1 MLMQA
6 SRLLFAILTSNNARK
21 ATMENKEETKSAS
34 PDIPEVDNTMARE
47 LARAM
52 HVTEL
57 TDDGDTEA
65 RRAAWDESKKDAI
78 VKARKVLRRLAA
90 NGITL
95 VKS

>member
-1 MLMQA
+1 
-6 SRLLFAILTSNNARK
+6 
-21 ATMENKEETKSAS
+21 MENTEDTKTAS
-34 PDIPEVDNTMARE
+34 TEIPEVDNAMARE

-57 TDDGDTEA
+57 TDEGDTEA
-65 RRAAWDESKKDAI
+65 RRAAWDDAKKDAV